1 MFLVVC
7 LLQEFWF
14 VTGFISLILD
24 LETSIYL
31 WVLEHLDNLY
41 ASLVMYF
48 LSFLVPIFT
57 IMTKNTSIFYNIA
70 IYLPTILL
78 VILLFM
84 FLLYSKE
91 NPIKSQ

>member
-1 MFLVVC
+1 
-7 LLQEFWF
+7 
-14 VTGFISLILD
+14 
-24 LETSIYL
+24 
-31 WVLEHLDNLY
+31 
-41 ASLVMYF
+41 MYF
-48 LSFLVPIFT
+48 LSFLVPILT
-57 IMTKNTSIFYNIA
+57 IITKNTSIFYNIA